1 MPAYRSR
8 LFERN
13 AIVVRPKS
21 ALFRRNMGAG
31 KRAAVKRGIKSAYP
45 HPAPS
50 RAPVN
55 SQTIKSK
62 SFLPF
67 VFPATNLVAQIGFP
81 MDTIA
86 RGTTD
91 NERLGHKWR
100 DVALHLKGRYHGAPG
115 PVNSWCG
122 YYVVWDS
129 QPNLSTATWSDV
141 FSGEGVYAYPQLST
155 EDRFKIIAQKKFT
168 SGPVN
173 SDMDKS
179 LQTIDH
185 YIKLP
190 AGLVCTSSV
199 GGLGAGAIGERTSGV
214 LLVFAYSDQP
224 NPANQ
229 PLIQMS
235 HRIYFEDV

>member
-1 MPAYRSR
+1 MPYRSR
-8 LFERN
+8 LFARN
-13 AIVVRPKS
+13 AVSLRPKS
-21 ALFRRNMGAG
+21 ALFRRNMGSTR
-31 KRAAVKRGIKSAYP
+31 RAAVKRGINSAYP

-50 RAPVN
+50 RSPVN
-55 SQTIKSK
+55 SNTIKSK

-67 VFPATNLVAQIGFP
+67 LFPAINNVAQVGFP
-81 MDTIA
+81 MDTVG

-100 DVALHLKGRYHGAPG
+100 NVALHLKGRYHGAPG
-115 PVNSWCG
+115 PNNSWAG
-122 YYVVWDS
+122 YYVVWDQ
-129 QPNLSTATWSDV
+129 QPNLATAVWSDV

-155 EDRFKIIAQKKFT
+155 EDRFKILAHKKYT

-173 SDMDKS
+173 SDMSTS

-190 AGLVCTSSV
+190 PGLVCTSAV
-199 GGLGAGAIGERTSGV
+199 GGFGTGAIGERTSGV
-214 LLVFAYSDQP
+214 LLFFAYS
-224 NPANQ
+224 AASTAASQ
-229 PLIQMS
+229 PLIQLS